1 MTETVMIYRLIDWFF
16 AALIYIYDISNYV
29 VEKQA
34 GVRMLPLEC
43 FTWGCLERD
52 DVLLENYFYTVSR
65 ETYAI
70 GIDMRFNDV
79 KKNNDA
85 RI

>member
-43 FTWGCLERD
+43 FT
-52 DVLLENYFYTVSR
+52 
-65 ETYAI
+65 
-70 GIDMRFNDV
+70 
-79 KKNNDA
+79 
-85 RI
+85 